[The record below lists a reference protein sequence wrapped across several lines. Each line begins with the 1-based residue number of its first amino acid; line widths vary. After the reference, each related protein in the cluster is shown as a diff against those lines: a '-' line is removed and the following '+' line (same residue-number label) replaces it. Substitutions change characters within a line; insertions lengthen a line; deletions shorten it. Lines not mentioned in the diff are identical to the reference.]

1 MDSVKKCNACRHNSK
16 YSAVELQLE
25 MGFVYENMS
34 FVVDPKNVQ
43 VAVYL
48 IFLPSR
54 LGLVVVDIPFH
65 ILIN

>member
-1 MDSVKKCNACRHNSK
+1 
-16 YSAVELQLE
+16 

-48 IFLPSR
+48 VFLPSR
-54 LGLVVVDIPFH
+54 LGLVVVDIPLH